1 MLVSRSGWETGAQ
14 EMGTHYL
21 CQEEEQS
28 EREESEPGQDS
39 VKGGGVVRG
48 VRVIHMDTQHIT
60 HSSRMYNILG
70 SG

>member
-39 VKGGGVVRG
+39 VKGGGG
-48 VRVIHMDTQHIT
+48 GQ
-60 HSSRMYNILG
+60 G
-70 SG
+70 G